1 MNKQRFLAFRR
12 WQGMPHRVADL
23 STEEHDCT
31 TCGTYYQ
38 GNYCP
43 RCGQSARLGRYSMKG
58 TFLNFLDVWGLGNRG
73 MFRTLRDLLLRPGYM
88 IRDYI
93 MGMQMAYFPPF
104 KMFFLLATLTL
115 LIESGMNIKGENSI
129 IVAKEKFEEGFK
141 ESNNN
146 SDKALDLNKA
156 DNKEKA
162 AGAANEKADE
172 TSEIDEKRDKMAQ
185 TLFRHLSMCYD
196 YINDH
201 QSIFILLWLLLFS
214 VPLYLLFRHCPTIP
228 DLYYP
233 EFFIT
238 MVYITNQMTLL
249 SLPFALLCIEDGIV
263 DDLLGFV
270 ATVVTLKQFSGYPWL
285 RTIGN
290 VLAAS
295 ACILIL
301 FFLFVVAATICFF
314 VAYRSTTL

>member
-31 TCGTYYQ
+31 TCGTHYQ

-141 ESNNN
+141 ESNKD
-146 SDKALDLNKA
+146 SSETLSLSTT

>member
-31 TCGTYYQ
+31 TCGTHYQ

-129 IVAKEKFEEGFK
+129 IVAKEQFEEGFK
-141 ESNNN
+141 ESNKD
-146 SDKALDLNKA
+146 SSETLSLSTT

-263 DDLLGFV
+263 DDLLGSV
-270 ATVVTLKQFSGYPWL
+270 AMVVTLKQFSGYPWL